1 MTGDLGRRA
10 AFGMAATAGGAL
22 LAGGTAGAT
31 ESTADSAMNDKHQVS
46 PSFTVVD
53 KRGRQR
59 FLLDSRKPPLIVDGQ
74 TYPPERRSGPENGSY
89 LIFNDETGDEKGG
102 LLVHPTGGHI
112 AFDYPHAVDGINL
125 SLSAKDGVGGAGLT
139 INGIPDPDAGP
150 GVRATPRALFGCH
163 TAFGAQLALCDS
175 QGRPRIVL
183 QVDENDRPTI
193 KILDGDGKTVN
204 ELA

>member
-1 MTGDLGRRA
+1 
-10 AFGMAATAGGAL
+10 MAASAGGAL
-22 LAGGTAGAT
+22 LAGGTAGAA
-31 ESTADSAMNDKHQVS
+31 ESTVNGKQVS

-59 FLLDSRKPPLIVDGQ
+59 FLLDSRKPPLIIDGQ

-193 KILDGDGKTVN
+193 KILDGDGKTIN

>member
-1 MTGDLGRRA
+1 MD
-10 AFGMAATAGGAL
+10 
-22 LAGGTAGAT
+22 
-31 ESTADSAMNDKHQVS
+31 DKRKVS

-59 FLLDSRKPPLIVDGQ
+59 FLLDSRKPPVIIDGQ

-102 LLVHPTGGHI
+102 LLVHPTGGRI

-150 GVRATPRALFGCH
+150 GVRATPRAVLGCH